1 MSEQKAAMGG
11 NGGGTGTGGLSSVPF
26 PTPEGQCVAVSAGR
40 DACVAATRKF
50 GGIKVKLG

>member
-26 PTPEGQCVAVSAGR
+26 PTPEGQCVAVSAGQ
-40 DACVAATRKF
+40 DAARVWLQRES
-50 GGIKVKLG
+50 LGE